1 VEEWKD
7 QAMTNEQQKAI
18 QYACADLLGSLE
30 ARNNGRTDEHDWVGH
45 VKTINR
51 LINAYPF
58 LSNFSMRV
66 NALNAKTEFKNYL

>member
-18 QYACADLLGSLE
+18 QYACADLLGALE
-30 ARNNGRTDEHDWVGH
+30 GRNNGRTDEHDWVGH

>member
-1 VEEWKD
+1 VEEGKD

-18 QYACADLLGSLE
+18 QYACADLLSSLE
-30 ARNNGRTDEHDWVGH
+30 ARNNVRMDDHDWGGH
-45 VKTINR
+45 IKTINR

-66 NALNAKTEFKNYL
+66 NALNEKREFKNYL

>member
-1 VEEWKD
+1 
-7 QAMTNEQQKAI
+7 MTNEQQKAI

-30 ARNNGRTDEHDWVGH
+30 ARNNVRMDDHDWSGH
-45 VKTINR
+45 IKTINR

-66 NALNAKTEFKNYL
+66 NALNEKREFKNYL